1 MKLISA
7 APSNTEI
14 LYKLDVEDQITATTS
29 LCDYPAEARR
39 KDSIGGWSTNSDLE
53 KVVEKEPDKVFTSD
67 RLQKEFREKLEEKGI
82 ETVHVEPETL
92 DEVYTSIERIG
103 SEVDRREKAEEVIN
117 EMKRRISEVDLKGK
131 RIYCEEWS
139 DPPMVSGNWIPE
151 LIREANGRHMEV
163 DGRSRETSKQEIKDF
178 DPDLIVLNI
187 CGAGEKADGSEVTER
202 EGWKEL
208 DAVKKG
214 NVFVL
219 NDSLLNRPG
228 PRLAEGVER
237 LEEIVQEELR

>member
-14 LYKLDVEDQITATTS
+14 LYKLDVEDQIEATTS

-39 KDSIGGWSTNSDLE
+39 KDSIGGWNTNSDLE
-53 KVVEKEPDKVFTSD
+53 KVVKKQPEKVFTSD
-67 RLQKEFREKLEEKGI
+67 RLQKEFRKKLEEKGI
-82 ETVHVEPETL
+82 ETVHLEPETL
-92 DEVYTSIERIG
+92 DKVYNSIERIG
-103 SEVDRREKAEEVIN
+103 REVNRREKAEEIVR
-117 EMKRRISEVDLKGK
+117 EMKKEIAETDLEGTK
-131 RIYCEEWS
+131 IYCEEWS

-151 LIREANGRHMEV
+151 LIREANGRYMEV
-163 DGRSRETSKQEIKDF
+163 DGRSRETSKQEIKEF
-178 DPDLIVLNI
+178 DPDIIVLNI
-187 CGAGEKADGSEVTER
+187 CGAGEKADESELTER
-202 EGWKEL
+202 EGWKEIE
-208 DAVKKG
+208 AVKKG